1 MSAYELA
8 QLNIARMKEPLE
20 SPTMADFVANLD
32 RINAL
37 AESSPGFVWRLQ
49 TAEGDATA
57 LRPLGA
63 DTLVNVSVW
72 RDVDSLNKY
81 VYSSAHVEIMRR
93 RKEWFERMREAYVV
107 LWWVPRGHRPP
118 VSEAIAKLELLRANG
133 PTRDAFTFR
142 RAFLAPD
149 AAPPDG
155 DGEERERDQHV
166 EPDPPALARR
176 GLGLGLRGH
185 GGDAANLGGAVEH
198 GAAVRAV
205 LGARGLRSAARRAG
219 AIGALVV
226 VTVDAK
232 LLALLREVALRRV
245 LRGAAVGAVALAL
258 AEQAARV
265 AELAVPEHLEVALTL
280 LAFLPHCGAS

>member
-72 RDVDSLNKY
+72 RDVESLNQY
-81 VYSSAHVEIMRR
+81 VDSSAHVEIMRR

-118 VSEAIAKLELLRANG
+118 VSEAIAKLDLLRAKG
-133 PTRDAFTFR
+133 PTQDAFTFR
-142 RAFLAPD
+142 SAFLAPD
-149 AAPPDG
+149 AAQP
-155 DGEERERDQHV
+155 
-166 EPDPPALARR
+166 
-176 GLGLGLRGH
+176 
-185 GGDAANLGGAVEH
+185 
-198 GAAVRAV
+198 GAAFGFGNECPA
-205 LGARGLRSAARRAG
+205 
-219 AIGALVV
+219 
-226 VTVDAK
+226 
-232 LLALLREVALRRV
+232 
-245 LRGAAVGAVALAL
+245 
-258 AEQAARV
+258 
-265 AELAVPEHLEVALTL
+265 
-280 LAFLPHCGAS
+280 